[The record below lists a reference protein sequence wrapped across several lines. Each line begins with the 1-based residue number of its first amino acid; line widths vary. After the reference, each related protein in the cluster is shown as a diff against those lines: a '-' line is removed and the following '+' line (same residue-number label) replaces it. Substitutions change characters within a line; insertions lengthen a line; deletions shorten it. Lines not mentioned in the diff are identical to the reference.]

1 MAADDAT
8 FGVLL
13 NFGASQGDSVEQ
25 VFDFAAIQADAA
37 EELGFDD
44 LWVTEHHFIRFG
56 INPSALT
63 AAAFLLGRTRRV
75 RVGTSV
81 VLSPLSH
88 PVELAERAALLDQLS
103 HGRFELGLGRGGYR
117 RDFEVLGVDFARWD
131 EEPCASAQ
139 RILELWRSGDD
150 NPGSTG
156 EALTLQPPVR
166 TKPHPNLL
174 MATASAAGIEF
185 AAQHGL
191 PLQHYF
197 ATPAEQRVQLQ
208 RRYQELSPETAAAPG
223 HLHTL
228 IVIVD
233 SADGRRE
240 QLAGALERSF
250 RDGEHPHVPQA
261 SDRHHGPDGQPVGP
275 AEMADIVAGN
285 AIIGGPAQVLD
296 ELGRFM
302 QTTGAQRIAVYPE
315 AIGDRKLAI
324 ATLEALAA
332 DVLPELRR
340 Q

>member
-1 MAADDAT
+1 MTADEAT

-25 VFDFAAIQADAA
+25 VFDFGAVQAHTA
-37 EELGFDD
+37 EQLGFDD

-63 AAAFLLGRTRRV
+63 AAAFLLGRTRHV

-139 RILELWRSGDD
+139 RILELWRSGEQ
-150 NPGSTG
+150 NPGTG
-156 EALTLQPPVR
+156 ESLTLQPPVR

-174 MATASAAGIEF
+174 MATASAAGIAF
-185 AAQHGL
+185 AAQCGL

-197 ATPAEQRVQLQ
+197 ATPAEQRMQLQ
-208 RRYQELSPETAAAPG
+208 DRYRELSDGTAAAPK

-240 QLAGALERSF
+240 QLAGALKCSF
-250 RDGEHPHVPQA
+250 RDGDHPHVPQA
-261 SDRHHGPDGQPVGP
+261 MNRHHGPDGQPGSP

-285 AIIGGPAQVLD
+285 AIIGGPAQVVD
-296 ELGRFM
+296 ELGRFI

-315 AIGDRKLAI
+315 AIGDHKLAI

-332 DVLPELRR
+332 DVLPQLRR